1 MPKIIPGNRLYIYQ
15 LLSREIGVGR
25 QTLLPRVEEVVLAD
39 GFDPEDLGCA
49 SMRELCEQLPEFIKL
64 TVFKKGY
71 VYATVIANEEY
82 DRALDRL
89 AAAAEKKPAAGGKPW
104 KRAKGAKALK
114 PAKPRHTER
123 ATPADEG
130 ADKRDPID
138 QGPAEPKTVEVE
150 AEAKAD
156 APVEKGAEP
165 ETETAP
171 SPQAAPA
178 PTPAQQSEATPSP
191 EVAPVPAPAQGPEPA
206 PEPEAEIAPTPALE
220 PEAAPRPEEVPGT
233 AASPEPAREGE
244 EAPAPVP
251 EPAHVPPITFTI
263 TYVPEPQPGAGADS
277 SPEPAPIL
285 QDEPTPGPSPA
296 SASEPSAGASPAP
309 SAAVA
314 ARAQSDLPRDFHTDV
329 RCSSEQLS
337 ILYQVLPADVD
348 PMATLEED
356 FRVARSAGTI
366 EGTRSNVTFSLRYLQ
381 ADGVTPVRVTLR
393 RSARAVAG
401 KRWALTE
408 VDAGAT
414 DEVGLEGLDVAE
426 RGAWAAFLRPGDA
439 ADPERDFAQ
448 TVSLGSRDEALE
460 RLAGLARPESWG
472 EGNRILGD
480 YLAMT
485 FARVRAEGGPTVSA
499 DGSAAHFDTGL
510 VTAQGDPIRAD
521 LVAAAGDIPWQLAGF
536 TAGEPAHPVS
546 YVESLSQMTID
557 PSLPAPAFSAAEE
570 VRRNPRVAT
579 PAYDP
584 IHNEVLLLVPDNG
597 RALALAPGD
606 SGYEEVA
613 ALELADAYACA
624 RVVSSEQPAWL
635 RG

>member
-123 ATPADEG
+123 ALPADEG
-130 ADKRDPID
+130 ADKGGAID
-138 QGPAEPKTVEVE
+138 RGPAEPKTVE

-156 APVEKGAEP
+156 APVEKDAEP
-165 ETETAP
+165 E
-171 SPQAAPA
+171 AAP
-178 PTPAQQSEATPSP
+178 T
-191 EVAPVPAPAQGPEPA
+191 PA
-206 PEPEAEIAPTPALE
+206 PEPEVTQE
-220 PEAAPRPEEVPGT
+220 PEAAPTPEVTPTPAPEPESAPRPEEDPGT
-233 AASPEPAREGE
+233 AAAPEPAREID

-277 SPEPAPIL
+277 SPEPTPMPQGEPAP
-285 QDEPTPGPSPA
+285 DPSPA
-296 SASEPSAGASPAP
+296 SASEPSADASPAP
-309 SAAVA
+309 SAAVS
-314 ARAQSDLPRDFHTDV
+314 ARAQSDLPRDFHADV

-426 RGAWAAFLRPGDA
+426 RGAWAAFLRPDDA

-460 RLAGLARPESWG
+460 RLVGLARPESWG

>member
-104 KRAKGAKALK
+104 KRAKGAKVLK

-123 ATPADEG
+123 AVPADEG
-130 ADKRDPID
+130 TDKRGAID

-150 AEAKAD
+150 AGAKVD

-165 ETETAP
+165 EAETAPSLQAAQEPEPQTETAP
-171 SPQAAPA
+171 TS
-178 PTPAQQSEATPSP
+178 
-191 EVAPVPAPAQGPEPA
+191 A
-206 PEPEAEIAPTPALE
+206 PEPEAAPL
-220 PEAAPRPEEVPGT
+220 PEEVPST
-233 AASPEPAREGE
+233 AASPEPARESRE
-244 EAPAPVP
+244 APVP

-296 SASEPSAGASPAP
+296 SASKPSAGASPAP

-314 ARAQSDLPRDFHTDV
+314 ARAQSDLPRDFHADV

-426 RGAWAAFLRPGDA
+426 RGAWAAFLHPGDA

-613 ALELADAYACA
+613 TLELADAYACA

>member
-1 MPKIIPGNRLYIYQ
+1 MPKIVPGNRLYLYQ
-15 LLSREIGVGR
+15 LFSREVGVGK
-25 QTLLPRVEEVVLAD
+25 QTLLPRFEEALANE
-39 GFDPEDLGCA
+39 GLVPSDLGCA
-49 SMRELCEQLPEFIKL
+49 DMRALCEQLTEFIKL

-71 VYATVIANEEY
+71 VYATVLAHEEY
-82 DRALDRL
+82 DRALERL
-89 AAAAEKKPAAGGKPW
+89 ASAEKKPAPGGKPW

-114 PAKPRHTER
+114 PLKPRHTER
-123 ATPADEG
+123 ALPADEG
-130 ADKRDPID
+130 AGKRGAID
-138 QGPAEPKTVEVE
+138 QGPAEPKTVE

-165 ETETAP
+165 EV
-171 SPQAAPA
+171 A
-178 PTPAQQSEATPSP
+178 PTPAPSP
-191 EVAPVPAPAQGPEPA
+191 EVAPTPA
-206 PEPEAEIAPTPALE
+206 PEPEATQE
-220 PEAAPRPEEVPGT
+220 PEPQPEAAPSAAPEVAPRPEEVPGT
-233 AASPEPAREGE
+233 AAVPEPARESE

-263 TYVPEPQPGAGADS
+263 TYVPEPQPEAEADS
-277 SPEPAPIL
+277 SPEPAPMP
-285 QDEPTPGPSPA
+285 QDEPAPGPSPA
-296 SASEPSAGASPAP
+296 NASEPSAGASPVP
-309 SAAVA
+309 SAVVA
-314 ARAQSDLPRDFHTDV
+314 ARAQSDLPRDFHADV
-329 RCSSEQLS
+329 RCSNEQLS

-356 FRVARSAGTI
+356 FRVARSTGTI

-485 FARVRAEGGPTVSA
+485 FARVQATGALSVSE
-499 DGSAAHFDTGL
+499 DGTTARFDTGL
-510 VTAQGDPIRAD
+510 VDAD
-521 LVAAAGDIPWQLAGF
+521 GSALCAILEPGESDIPWRLVGFSPAEGVAPLRYATSLA
-536 TAGEPAHPVS
+536 
-546 YVESLSQMTID
+546 QMTLD
-557 PSLPAPAFSAAEE
+557 PSLPAPDFSSREA
-570 VRRNPRVAT
+570 VTRSPRLAT
-579 PAYDP
+579 TAYDP
-584 IHNEVLLLVPDNG
+584 IHNEVLLLVPDERG
-597 RALALAPGD
+597 ALALRPMPA
-606 SGYEEVA
+606 GYERVA
-613 ALELADAYACA
+613 TLPIADAYSCA
-624 RVVSSEQPAWL
+624 RVTGSEQPAWL

>member
-1 MPKIIPGNRLYIYQ
+1 MPKIVPGNRLYLYQ
-15 LLSREIGVGR
+15 LLSRELGVGK
-25 QTLLPRVEEVVLAD
+25 QTLLPRVEEVLLAD
-39 GFDPEDLGCA
+39 GLVPEDLGCDD
-49 SMRELCEQLPEFIKL
+49 MRALCEQLGEFIKL

-71 VYATVIANEEY
+71 VYATVLANEEY
-82 DRALDRL
+82 DRALERL
-89 AAAAEKKPAAGGKPW
+89 ASAEKKPAAGGKPW

-114 PAKPRHTER
+114 PLKPRHTER
-123 ATPADEG
+123 ALPADEG
-130 ADKRDPID
+130 ADKGGAID
-138 QGPAEPKTVEVE
+138 RGPAEPKTVE

-156 APVEKGAEP
+156 APVEKDAEP
-165 ETETAP
+165 EVETAP
-171 SPQAAPA
+171 SPQAAP
-178 PTPAQQSEATPSP
+178 Q
-191 EVAPVPAPAQGPEPA
+191 PEPA
-206 PEPEAEIAPTPALE
+206 PEPEAAPSAAPE

-233 AASPEPAREGE
+233 AAAPEPAREID

-263 TYVPEPQPGAGADS
+263 TYVPEPQPEAGADS
-277 SPEPAPIL
+277 SPEPTPMAQGEPAP
-285 QDEPTPGPSPA
+285 DPSPA
-296 SASEPSAGASPAP
+296 SASEPAEGASPAP
-309 SAAVA
+309 SAAVS
-314 ARAQSDLPRDFHTDV
+314 ARAQSDLPRDFHADV

-348 PMATLEED
+348 PIATLEED

-426 RGAWAAFLRPGDA
+426 RGAWTAFLRPGDA

-448 TVSLGSRDEALE
+448 TVSLGSRGEALE

-557 PSLPAPAFSAAEE
+557 PSLPAPAFLAAEE

>member
-130 ADKRDPID
+130 TDKRDPID
-138 QGPAEPKTVEVE
+138 QGPAEPKTVE

-165 ETETAP
+165 EAETVP
-171 SPQAAPA
+171 SPQAAQEPEPQTEAA
-178 PTPAQQSEATPSP
+178 PT
-191 EVAPVPAPAQGPEPA
+191 PA
-206 PEPEAEIAPTPALE
+206 PEPEVAQEPEAEPQPSAA
-220 PEAAPRPEEVPGT
+220 PEAAPLPEEVPGT
-233 AASPEPAREGE
+233 ATAPKPARESR

-263 TYVPEPQPGAGADS
+263 TYVPEP
-277 SPEPAPIL
+277 APMP
-285 QDEPTPGPSPA
+285 QDEPAPGPSPA
-296 SASEPSAGASPAP
+296 SASEPSADASPAP
-309 SAAVA
+309 SAAVS
-314 ARAQSDLPRDFHTDV
+314 ARAQSDLPQDFHADV

-597 RALALAPGD
+597 RALALTPGD

-613 ALELADAYACA
+613 TLELADAYACA

>member
-1 MPKIIPGNRLYIYQ
+1 MPKIVPGNRLYLYQ
-15 LLSREIGVGR
+15 LFSREVGVGK
-25 QTLLPRVEEVVLAD
+25 QILLPRFEEALANE
-39 GFDPEDLGCA
+39 GLVPSDLGCA
-49 SMRELCEQLPEFIKL
+49 DMRALCEQLTEFIKL

-71 VYATVIANEEY
+71 VYATVLAHEEY
-82 DRALDRL
+82 DRALERL
-89 AAAAEKKPAAGGKPW
+89 ASAEKKPAPGGKPW

-114 PAKPRHTER
+114 PLKPRHTER
-123 ATPADEG
+123 ALPADEG
-130 ADKRDPID
+130 AGKRGAID
-138 QGPAEPKTVEVE
+138 QGPAEPKTVE

-165 ETETAP
+165 EV
-171 SPQAAPA
+171 A
-178 PTPAQQSEATPSP
+178 PTPAPSP
-191 EVAPVPAPAQGPEPA
+191 EVAPSPA
-206 PEPEAEIAPTPALE
+206 PEPEATQEPEPQPEAAPSAA

-233 AASPEPAREGE
+233 AAAPEPVREGE

-277 SPEPAPIL
+277 SPEPAPMP

-296 SASEPSAGASPAP
+296 SASEPSAGASPVP

-460 RLAGLARPESWG
+460 RLAGLARTESWG

-579 PAYDP
+579 PAFDP

-613 ALELADAYACA
+613 TLELADAYACA